1 MRLGVRT
8 TIRQKLSSELVGSR
22 FKVLGP
28 SPSFLAFVG
37 CLQMCGKVQYEK
49 IAMDWV
55 MDFQPE
61 RYNVLMRRLVSQ
73 IDEGWWKELPL
84 TLFNGLTSGID
95 ALRFLQRAQQIGKVV
110 LAQPSRMDCHP
121 DGSYVLSSGGG
132 SF

>member
-1 MRLGVRT
+1 
-8 TIRQKLSSELVGSR
+8 
-22 FKVLGP
+22 
-28 SPSFLAFVG
+28 
-37 CLQMCGKVQYEK
+37 MCGKVQYEK

-121 DGSYVLSSGGG
+121 DGSYVLS
-132 SF
+132 